1 MHSAMIDSNLRV
13 AVVTGASRGVG
24 KGIAVALGATG
35 ATVYV
40 TGRSSETGKAH
51 PLGGS
56 VQTTADAVTAVGGRG
71 IAVQCDHSSD
81 DEVRALFQRVAE
93 ERGRLDIL
101 VNNATAIPRELAK
114 PGPFWEKSLELLNL
128 LDVGLRSHYVASHC
142 AAPLMIATGGGLI
155 AFTSSYGG
163 RIYMHGPAYGAGK
176 AGVDKM
182 AMDMGVDLRD
192 HDVAVVSLWLG
203 FVRTE
208 RNEPLFQH
216 PDAMK
221 GPYGRFLRNAESP
234 DFIGRVIDALH
245 RDDKRMERSGR
256 VLIAAELAEELGVR
270 EADGRHPKSNRD
282 TLGAPPEPS
291 PVVVR

>member
-1 MHSAMIDSNLRV
+1 MTKNAEKV

-24 KGIAVALGATG
+24 KGIAIALGASG

-40 TGRSSETGKAH
+40 TGRSAEGGKDH
-51 PLGGS
+51 PLGGT
-56 VQTTADAVTAVGGRG
+56 VQTTADAVASAGGKG
-71 IAVQCDHSSD
+71 IAVACDHSND
-81 DEVRALFQRVAE
+81 DQVRQLFERVADE
-93 ERGRLDIL
+93 QQRLDIL
-101 VNNATAIPRELAK
+101 VNNATAVPRELAK
-114 PGPFWEKSLELLNL
+114 PGPFWEKSLDLLRI
-128 LDVGLRSHYVASHC
+128 LDVGQRSHYVASYY
-142 AAPLMIATGGGLI
+142 AAPLMIRSGGGLI
-155 AFTSSYGG
+155 VFTSSYGG

-182 AMDMGVDLRD
+182 AMDMAIDLRE
-192 HDVAVVSLWLG
+192 HDVAVNSLWLG

-221 GPYGRFLRNAESP
+221 GPYGKFLANHETP
-234 DFIGRVIDALH
+234 DFIGRVIEALH
-245 RDDKRMERSGR
+245 RDAKRMDRSGR
-256 VLIAAELAEELGVR
+256 VLIVAELAEELGIQEV
-270 EADGRHPKSNRD
+270 DGRQPKSNRE